1 MRINRSVKF
10 LTILATLG
18 ACSSPG
24 NSAAAQPDAA
34 PPVAVAQPAPAP
46 VAAPEA
52 PPAVSLNVRWDSG
65 PLDRDYQRER
75 SNLDAQHARERSAP
89 RADETSS
96 QRGVRQSRESKALE
110 VRYTLGKKNHARGM
124 PPQ

>member
-1 MRINRSVKF
+1 MRIDRSLKF

-24 NSAAAQPDAA
+24 DAAAAAQPAA
-34 PPVAVAQPAPAP
+34 ATPVAADPAPAP

-52 PPAVSLNVRWDSG
+52 SPSVSLNVRWDSG
-65 PLDRDYQRER
+65 PLDRDYHRELTA
-75 SNLDAQHARERSAP
+75 LDAQHARERAAP
-89 RADETSS
+89 RAGESS
-96 QRGVRQSRESKALE
+96 NQRGERQSQESKALE
-110 VRYTLGKKNHARGM
+110 VRYTRGKTSHARGM